1 MGIAFKDL
9 IKGKEISLEDLSG
22 KKLMID
28 AHNNLYQY
36 LTTIRQRD
44 GTPLMDSKG
53 RVTSHLVG
61 VFNRTTR
68 LMQSNIM
75 PAFVFDGEA
84 PELKKKERERRKA
97 SKIEAQKKYEDA
109 VKKEDTEAMKKYA
122 SRTSRLTSDIIE
134 ESKKIIDALGLPII
148 QAPSEGEAQAA
159 HIVKKGEAFATVSQ
173 DFDTLLYGTQKLVK
187 NLSIAGK
194 RKKAGTSIYQ
204 TISPEII
211 DLTETLNALGIDNN
225 QLIALAMLVGTDYNR
240 EGVKGIGPK
249 NALKLVKKHGA
260 DFDNLFEEVKWKEHF
275 ELPWTDVYYL
285 FKKMPVTDDY
295 KLEWKQPDW
304 EKLSKLL
311 VEEHDFSQ
319 ARVNSA
325 KEKLTK
331 NKESKQQ
338 KGLGEFF
345 K

>member
-9 IKGKEISLEDLSG
+9 VQGKETSLEELSG

-61 VFNRTTR
+61 LFNRTTR
-68 LMQSNIM
+68 FMQSNIM
-75 PAFVFDGEA
+75 PAFVFDGKA
-84 PELKKKERERRKA
+84 PDLKAKERERRK
-97 SKIEAQKKYEDA
+97 SVKIEAQKRYEEA
-109 VKKEDTEAMKKYA
+109 KEKEDTEEMKKYA
-122 SRTSRLTSDIIE
+122 SRTSRLTSDMIE
-134 ESKKIIDALGLPII
+134 ESKKVIEALGLPII

-159 HIVKKGEAFATVSQ
+159 YITKKGYAFATVSQ
-173 DFDTLLYGTQKLVK
+173 DFDTLLYGTPKLVR

-194 RKKAGTSIYQ
+194 RKKPGTSIYQ
-204 TISPEII
+204 TINPEII
-211 DLTETLNALGIDNN
+211 DITETLNALGIDNN
-225 QLIALAMLVGTDYNR
+225 QIIALAMLIGTDYNSA
-240 EGVKGIGPK
+240 GIKGIGPK
-249 NALKLVKKHGA
+249 NALKLVKKYGS
-260 DFDNLFEEVKWKEHF
+260 DFDALFKEVKWDEAYD
-275 ELPWTDVYYL
+275 LPWTEIYHV
-285 FKKMPVTDDY
+285 FQKMPVTDDY

-304 EKLSKLL
+304 EKLNKLL
-311 VEEHDFSQ
+311 VDEHEFSQ
-319 ARVNSA
+319 IRINSA

-331 NKESKQQ
+331 NKEAKQQ

-345 K
+345 

>member
-9 IKGKEISLEDLSG
+9 IPGKEISFEDLKG
-22 KKLMID
+22 NKLMID

-68 LMQSNIM
+68 LMQSGIS

-84 PELKKKERERRKA
+84 PELKKKERERRK
-97 SKIEAQKKYEDA
+97 SIKIEAQKKYDEAKAKEDA
-109 VKKEDTEAMKKYA
+109 EEMKKYA
-122 SRTSRLTSDIIE
+122 SRTSRLTSDMIE
-134 ESKKIIDALGLPII
+134 ESKKIIEALGLPII

-159 HIVKKGEAFATVSQ
+159 YIVKKGDAYAAVSQ
-173 DFDTLLYGTQKLVK
+173 DFDTLLYGTQKLVR

-211 DLTETLNALGIDNN
+211 DLSDTLNSLGIDNN
-225 QLIALAMLVGTDYNR
+225 QLIALAMLIGTDYNR
-240 EGVKGIGPK
+240 EGIKGIGPK

-260 DFDNLFEEVKWKEHF
+260 DFDKLFEEVKWNESF
-275 ELPWTDVYYL
+275 DFPWTDVYYL

-295 KLEWKQPDW
+295 KLEWKEPDW
-304 EKLSKLL
+304 DLLKKLL

-319 ARVNSA
+319 MRVNSA

-331 NKESKQQ
+331 HKEAKQQ
-338 KGLGEFF
+338 KGLGDFF
-345 K
+345 

>member
-1 MGIAFKDL
+1 MGVAFKDL
-9 IKGKEISLEDLSG
+9 IIGKEITYEDLSG
-22 KKLMID
+22 QKLMVD

-53 RVTSHLVG
+53 SVTSHLVG
-61 VFNRTTR
+61 LFNRTTR
-68 LMQSNIM
+68 LMQSNIK
-75 PAFVFDGEA
+75 PAFVFDGKA
-84 PELKKKERERRKA
+84 PDLKTKERERRK
-97 SKIEAQKKYEDA
+97 SLKIEAQKKYEEA
-109 VKKEDTEAMKKYA
+109 KEKEDAESMKKYA
-122 SRTSRLTSDIIE
+122 SRTSRLTPDMIE
-134 ESKKIIDALGLPII
+134 EAKKIIEALGLPII

-159 HIVKKGEAFATVSQ
+159 YIVKKGDAYATVSQ
-173 DFDTLLYGTQKLVK
+173 DFDTLLYGTQKLVR

-225 QLIALAMLVGTDYNR
+225 QLIALAMLIGTDYNIQ
-240 EGVKGIGPK
+240 GIKGIGPK
-249 NALKLVKKHGA
+249 NALKLVKKHGS
-260 DFDNLFEEVKWKEHF
+260 DFDTLFKEVKWDESYDF
-275 ELPWTDVYYL
+275 PWTEVYYQ
-285 FKKMPVTDDY
+285 FKKMPVIDDY
-295 KLEWKQPDW
+295 KLEWKEPDW
-304 EKLSKLL
+304 ELLNKLL

-319 ARVNSA
+319 VRINSA

-331 NKESKQQ
+331 NKEAKQQ

-345 K
+345 